1 MGNDSK
7 GRQNRT
13 LMLALSGM
21 MAALV
26 FVATYFF
33 RLPVSITQGYI
44 HLGDGFIL
52 LGASLLGWMAVP
64 AAAIGSM
71 LADLLAGYTLYCL
84 PTLLIKGA
92 VAAVG
97 VLAVRSE
104 KPYWVTLL
112 LLIVAELVMVAGYF
126 MAEWLVLGYG
136 LAAASAAVIPN
147 LVQGLSGVVVG
158 AVLIPLM
165 KRVKLPGLQ

>member
-97 VLAVRSE
+97 VLAVRGE